1 MRMSHVTHMNAN
13 ELWRGGERQASHVTR
28 VNNAA
33 KEPNI
38 AANEPNIAAK
48 EPYIASKEPY
58 TSHIWMRH
66 VTPRIRMGHVTHM
79 NADES

>member
-1 MRMSHVTHMNAN
+1 MNAN

-38 AANEPNIAAK
+38 AAKEPNIAANEPNIAAK

-58 TSHIWMRH
+58 TSNIWMRH

-79 NADES
+79 KADES

>member
-1 MRMSHVTHMNAN
+1 MSHVTHMNAN

-58 TSHIWMRH
+58 TSNIWMRH

-79 NADES
+79 KADES

>member
-1 MRMSHVTHMNAN
+1 MNAN

-58 TSHIWMRH
+58 TSNIWMRH

-79 NADES
+79 KADES